1 MYEKYVKWYVW
12 KSMILAQ
19 NRNIDQWSGIE
30 SPEIN
35 PHTYSHLTYNKG
47 VKNIQRRNVVLGKL
61 DSCMEK
67 KHIRTFSNTIHRK
80 VNSKWIKDLNVNRQ
94 LFNVLEFPLC
104 KGFRVSTCKLNTLPN
119 HFVSK
124 SHVKSIKN
132 FNVTVY
138 LFYES
143 LLVVVHA
150 IFIWNFNYLCLICQ
164 HKSFLPSQVMRHI
177 KYL

>member
-1 MYEKYVKWYVW
+1 
-12 KSMILAQ
+12 MILEQ

-35 PHTYSHLTYNKG
+35 PHTYSHLTYKKK
-47 VKNIQRRNVVLGKL
+47 VKNIQRRNMVLGKL

-67 KHIRTFSNTIHRK
+67 KHSRIFSNTIHRK

-94 LFNVLEFPLC
+94 LFNVLECHLC
-104 KGFRVSTCKLNTLPN
+104 KGFRVSTCKVNTLPN

-150 IFIWNFNYLCLICQ
+150 IFI
-164 HKSFLPSQVMRHI
+164 
-177 KYL
+177 